1 MNRRQ
6 KIVGDIP
13 KVPGVSDEWEVD
25 EALRRSLEG
34 LPLRLGTPMLTALSE
49 LKPHVEDALQTL
61 ALLQRRRPLSDNER
75 RQAGTLRGLSTSI
88 EHTLADQKR
97 R

>member
-1 MNRRQ
+1 M
-6 KIVGDIP
+6 VGDIP

-25 EALRRSLEG
+25 EALRCSLEG

-49 LKPHVEDALQTL
+49 LKPHVEDALRTL
-61 ALLQRRRPLSDNER
+61 ALLQRRRLLSDYEH
-75 RQAGTLRGLSTSI
+75 RQADTLRELSTSI

>member
-1 MNRRQ
+1 M
-6 KIVGDIP
+6 VGDIP
-13 KVPGVSDEWEVD
+13 KVPCVSDEWEVD
-25 EALRRSLEG
+25 EALRRSLES
-34 LPLRLGTPMLTALSE
+34 LPLRLGSPMLTALSE

-61 ALLQRRRPLSDNER
+61 ALLQRRRPLSDYEH
-75 RQAGTLRGLSTSI
+75 RQAATLRELSTSI

>member
-1 MNRRQ
+1 M
-6 KIVGDIP
+6 VGDHP
-13 KVPGVSDEWEVD
+13 KVPGASDEWEVD

-34 LPLRLGTPMLTALSE
+34 LPLQPGKAMLTALSE

-61 ALLQRRRPLSDNER
+61 ALLQRRRPLSDYER
-75 RQAGTLRGLSTSI
+75 RQADTLRELLTSI
-88 EHTLADQKR
+88 EHTLADQMR

>member
-6 KIVGDIP
+6 KMVGDIP

-49 LKPHVEDALQTL
+49 LKPHVEDALRTL
-61 ALLQRRRPLSDNER
+61 ALLQRRRPLSGYEH
-75 RQAGTLRGLSTSI
+75 RQADTLRELSTSI